1 MAEKRH
7 NKKAP
12 KSKVCE
18 KKVEPKWYHTH
29 VDRKKTGGH
38 TMYYD
43 DPDDHKKY
51 YHEQLHSS
59 CSYKVTEAD
68 DDDKE
73 INHNLNVGEL
83 RNYVGGGVSNHSDS
97 HSDTN
102 SEGTFRVE
110 SAHDFGQ
117 ASGRHYYRGTKQ
129 QEIKVKGQE
138 HHSIQ
143 GGKSKGTSDYSVNGT
158 RREKYKEDHFT
169 HVEGD
174 RVSMGEKNEINVFQK
189 DVATYA
195 GENWDTYVKQK
206 GKIETGG
213 DFKLT
218 SGAKI
223 EETAKNEYTMS
234 SDQKIVIKV
243 GQSKITIESGEI
255 KIEGAKVTVKAD
267 GQVDIKGAATMIQ
280 GGGQV
285 APPTT
290 FK

>member
-1 MAEKRH
+1 MA
-7 NKKAP
+7 KKKERFP
-12 KSKVCE
+12 KDAVSNTEIKPE
-18 KKVEPKWYHTH
+18 YGMIFNGFFFPDGAQTWTYTNPK
-29 VDRKKTGGH
+29 
-38 TMYYD
+38 
-43 DPDDHKKY
+43 DHKKT
-51 YHEQLHSS
+51 HSQEVKATGS
-59 CSYKVTEAD
+59 FKATHGHDE
-68 DDDKE
+68 DKE
-73 INHNLNVGEL
+73 YNLELKVGEH
-83 RNYVGGGVSNHSDS
+83 RGYTAGGHAHHSDGS
-97 HSDTN
+97 TDSF
-102 SEGTFRVE
+102 SESTYRNE
-110 SAHDFGQ
+110 SQGDKGDVCQNRF
-117 ASGRHYYRGTKQ
+117 RGTKGKIVDAGGPSHKHRGGSSAVDRITGTDSVIQ
-129 QEIKVKGQE
+129 TYEQD
-138 HHSIQ
+138 HHSHVQ
-143 GGKSKGTSDYSVNGT
+143 GNIVT
-158 RREKYKEDHFT
+158 
-169 HVEGD
+169 
-174 RVSMGEKNEINVFQK
+174 MGEKNKVDLVQK
-189 DVATYA
+189 DYA
-195 GENWDTYVKQK
+195 MNAGQNWDTYIKEK